1 MSFEENR
8 GESFRQSFR
17 AWLWVGICAPLLA
30 GCKTHTPQ
38 VEIKMNSAA
47 KAAPAAPESV
57 APSVPEPPAVS
68 APLPPLPKIV
78 VAPDPTVP
86 PPSAGDDFLQKA
98 ALLPSTQ
105 PEGEGWVPIF
115 DGKTLSGWSV
125 TDFAGHGEATVQ
137 DTLLLL
143 NMGDPLTG
151 VTWTN
156 RLAKMNY
163 ELALDAMR
171 VNGSDFFCGLTVPVN
186 ESFCTLIVGGWGGSL
201 VGISSLDSLDA
212 SENDTTKFINFEDRK
227 WYGVRLRVT
236 TGRIEGWVDQ
246 EKLVDVDTT
255 DRRISLRP
263 GDIELSKPLG
273 IAAYQT
279 TAALRNIQMRR
290 VSEPADPLKKKR

>member
-1 MSFEENR
+1 
-8 GESFRQSFR
+8 
-17 AWLWVGICAPLLA
+17 VGICAPLLA
-30 GCKTHTPQ
+30 GCKTHPPQ

-47 KAAPAAPESV
+47 NTAPVTPEPAATPI
-57 APSVPEPPAVS
+57 PEPPTVS
-68 APLPPLPKIV
+68 AAPPLLPKIV
-78 VAPDPTVP
+78 VAPAPAVP
-86 PPSAGDDFLQKA
+86 PASVGDFLQKA

-151 VTWTN
+151 INWTN

-163 ELALDAMR
+163 EIALDAMR

-186 ESFCTLIVGGWGGSL
+186 ESFCTFIVGGWGGSL

-227 WYGVRLRVT
+227 WYRIRLRVT
-236 TGRIEGWVDQ
+236 TGRLEGWVDQ

-273 IAAYQT
+273 IATYQT
-279 TAALRNIQMRR
+279 TAAFRNIQMRR
-290 VSEPADPLKKKR
+290 VSDPADPLKKKQ